1 MPNYQIDY
9 QMITDFQVV
18 VEADSWDDAE
28 ALLLNDEIS
37 EFEPEALMTDLNYDN
52 YEVSEITP

>member
-28 ALLLNDEIS
+28 ALLLNDELS
-37 EFEPEALMTDLNYDN
+37 EFEPEMLMTDLNYDN
-52 YEVSEITP
+52 YEISEITP